1 MGFQSTHSLRSAT
14 PRIPNNKT
22 NKVVSIH
29 ALLAE
34 CDNASMIIFFWM
46 SSFNPRT
53 PCGVR
58 PRFVLVPY
66 AKSSF
71 QSTHSLRSATRP
83 LHTPKVPRKF
93 QSTHSLRSATRM
105 FPGTGPIKSF
115 QSTHSL
121 RSATGRHLT
130 AMSYN
135 GVSIHALL
143 AECDTGLTA
152 ANGGG
157 TGFNPRT
164 PCGVRPSNQPTNH
177 KHIMFQS
184 THSLRSATDTRE
196 PWWRRKPVS
205 IHALLAECDPHQ

>member
-1 MGFQSTHSLRSAT
+1 MRQRQYDYLFLDVKFQSTHSLRSAT
-14 PRIPNNKT
+14 PLCVSALRQII
-22 NKVVSIH
+22 VSIH

-34 CDNASMIIFFWM
+34 CDAAIAHAQGAAEVSIHALLAE
-46 SSFNPRT
+46 
-53 PCGVR
+53 CDED
-58 PRFVLVPY
+58 
-66 AKSSF
+66 
-71 QSTHSLRSATRP
+71 
-83 LHTPKVPRKF
+83 VPR
-93 QSTHSLRSATRM
+93 
-105 FPGTGPIKSF
+105 
-115 QSTHSL
+115 
-121 RSATGRHLT
+121 
-130 AMSYN
+130 N
-135 GVSIHALL
+135 GANQIVSIHALL